1 VDLTPTEEERVRVHA
16 VANLAR
22 ETRSRGAR
30 LNVPEAIA
38 IVCDELHLAARLGA
52 SYDEIVAAG
61 RAAVSPDEVLDGV
74 ADVVRDIRVE
84 VLLEEG
90 TRLVVLRDPFGPPSA
105 DGPGATAFGEGDVEL
120 APGRRRIS
128 LTVTN
133 TSERPIRI
141 SSHFPFADA
150 NPRLGFDRDAAR
162 GFRLDLPAGDSI
174 EWAPGQTREVTLV
187 AYAGT
192 VAGTDADA

>member
-22 ETRSRGAR
+22 ETRSRGAK
-30 LNVPEAIA
+30 LNAPEAIA

-52 SYDEIVAAG
+52 SWEDVVAAG
-61 RAAVSPDEVLDGV
+61 RDALAPGDVLDAV

-90 TRLVVLRDPFGPPSA
+90 TRLVVLRDPFGPPTA
-105 DGPGATAFGEGDVEL
+105 DGPGAIAFGDGDVEL
-120 APGRRRIS
+120 APGRRRAT

-133 TSERPIRI
+133 TSERPIRV

-150 NPRLGFDRDAAR
+150 NPRLEFDRDAAR
-162 GFRLDLPAGDSI
+162 GFRLDLPAGDSL
-174 EWAPGQTREVTLV
+174 EWEPGQAREVTLV
-187 AYAGT
+187 AFGGT
-192 VAGTDADA
+192 TADA